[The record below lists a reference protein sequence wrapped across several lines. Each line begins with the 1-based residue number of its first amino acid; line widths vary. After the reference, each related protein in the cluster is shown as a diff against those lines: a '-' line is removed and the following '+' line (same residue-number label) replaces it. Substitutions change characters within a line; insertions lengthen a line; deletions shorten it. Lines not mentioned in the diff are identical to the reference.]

1 MDCFTSPTMNR
12 FLPSR
17 EMAEKMAFWTALVSW
32 YSSTIISSYRA
43 DHCFARGVGPPSSPT
58 SRRTAMCSR
67 SEKSSTPR
75 RSFSA
80 A

>member
-1 MDCFTSPTMNR
+1 MDCFTSPTRKR

-17 EMAEKMAFWTALVSW
+17 DRAVKMAFCTSLVSW
-32 YSSTIISSYRA
+32 YSSTITSSKRA
-43 DHCFARGVGPPSSPT
+43 LHCSASSVGAPFSV

-67 SEKSSTPR
+67 SAKSTMPR
-75 RSFSA
+75 RAFSA